1 MKRIRTVLLITLGLA
16 ALGTVGCEA
25 QVGERCDK
33 FFKNS
38 CKAPASCVKTPK
50 AKICASSCGYKD
62 KCPEGQVCA
71 RTEFKGN
78 PAFKVCVP
86 KKFL

>member
-1 MKRIRTVLLITLGLA
+1 MKQIRTVLVAI
-16 ALGTVGCEA
+16 ALSAFCGAGCEA
-25 QVGERCDK
+25 QVGERCDG

-50 AKICASSCGYKD
+50 AKVCAGSCGAND